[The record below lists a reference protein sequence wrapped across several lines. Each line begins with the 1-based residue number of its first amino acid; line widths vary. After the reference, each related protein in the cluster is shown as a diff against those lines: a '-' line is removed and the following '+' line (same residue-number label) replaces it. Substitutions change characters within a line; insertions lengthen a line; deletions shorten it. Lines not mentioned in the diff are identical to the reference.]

1 MRVYAIGYPW
11 HDICTYTGHLT
22 ESKARK
28 ERRAWTEIAPRAPAP
43 TAGQTSEIGY
53 IRLSPAHLARK
64 QVSGVRMRMRLRL
77 QHDASYAASC
87 TGCRKGE
94 YHKVPGGRNQQG

>member
-53 IRLSPAHLARK
+53 IRLSPAHLPQARK
-64 QVSGVRMRMRLRL
+64 QVSDVSRRMRMRLRL
-77 QHDASYAASC
+77 QRDAAYAASF
-87 TGCRKGE
+87 TGCKRRI
-94 YHKVPGGRNQQG
+94 P